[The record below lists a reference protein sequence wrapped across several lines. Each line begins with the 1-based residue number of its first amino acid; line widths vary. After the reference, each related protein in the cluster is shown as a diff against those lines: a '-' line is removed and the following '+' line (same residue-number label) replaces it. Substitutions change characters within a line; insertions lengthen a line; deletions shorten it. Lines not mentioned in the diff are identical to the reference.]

1 MIFRNS
7 SHCESWAPSGGP
19 TTQLTTAVRTVGH
32 SGRCML
38 RGIQCAE
45 GSAYMDCY
53 PPFHKA
59 LYYPKLSRVPCLLPL
74 YTILSIPPLFP
85 LLFRVSPPSP
95 LLLSCSHRRRLLHNF
110 HTGTY
115 QNIFKQKSMI
125 YGCWTLLPPCNP
137 SIWEIDFRRWFDI
150 DPVYA
155 LILASAWGPRVV
167 RFSRAVWFF
176 LVRDIQKIKVFASN
190 SNISPF
196 WFLLPHMFP
205 YLTTSTQ
212 GHIWKIWRKKKSDP
226 EPLKWLKS
234 MTNVLKVLNWVNYI
248 KTGPTT

>member
-74 YTILSIPPLFP
+74 YTILSIPP
-85 LLFRVSPPSP
+85 SP
-95 LLLSCSHRRRLLHNF
+95 LSFLEF
-110 HTGTY
+110 
-115 QNIFKQKSMI
+115 
-125 YGCWTLLPPCNP
+125 LLPPLC
-137 SIWEIDFRRWFDI
+137 
-150 DPVYA
+150 
-155 LILASAWGPRVV
+155 
-167 RFSRAVWFF
+167 FSVAATAVAYF
-176 LVRDIQKIKVFASN
+176 
-190 SNISPF
+190 
-196 WFLLPHMFP
+196 
-205 YLTTSTQ
+205 TTSTQ
-212 GHIWKIWRKKKSDP
+212 GHIKIS
-226 EPLKWLKS
+226 
-234 MTNVLKVLNWVNYI
+234 LNKNQWFTVAGLCCRLVIQVYGRLTFADGLTLI
-248 KTGPTT
+248 QCMH